1 MPART
6 HVASFWRLLP
16 ELAERDGHA
25 ARHEEAVQMRIGLI
39 APPWVPVPPPAYGGT
54 EVVIDNL
61 ARGLQELGH
70 EVRLFTVGESEC
82 PVPTDFLYPKAIEPI
97 GVTVPETAHVLAAY
111 ESLGDMDIIH
121 DHTFL
126 GPLLSG
132 LRGLRRPPVVHTN
145 HGPFT
150 GETQPILGE
159 IAKHASIVAISQSQA
174 DQADMYGGANIAG
187 VIHHGIDLDL
197 YKAGPGGGGY
207 LIFIGR
213 MSPDKGVHHAIRVA
227 KKAGKK
233 LILSTKMREEN
244 EIAYFEA
251 EIKPLL
257 DPGDEMSSESPQAR
271 RIELLRHADAMLNPI
286 TWREPF
292 GLVMAEALACATPVL
307 AFPNGAAAEII
318 DSGRTGYL
326 CRDEEE
332 MISAVHRVADID
344 RDRCRAAAES
354 RFSLQR
360 MARDHERFYRRLL
373 ERESRLV
380 RRIPAAGRRLIS
392 A

>member
-1 MPART
+1 
-6 HVASFWRLLP
+6 
-16 ELAERDGHA
+16 
-25 ARHEEAVQMRIGLI
+25 MRIGLI

-61 ARGLQELGH
+61 ARGLQRLGH

-82 PVPTDFLYPKAIEPI
+82 PVPTDFLYPKAIAPI

-111 ESLGDMDIIH
+111 ESLADMDIIH

-126 GPLLSG
+126 GPLISG
-132 LRGLRRPPVVHTN
+132 LRGMRRPPVVATN
-145 HGPFT
+145 HGPFN
-150 GETQPILGE
+150 GETQPVLGE
-159 IAKHASIVAISQSQA
+159 ISKHASIVAISHSQA
-174 DQADMYGGANIAG
+174 RQAQAFGGVAIGA
-187 VIHHGIDLDL
+187 VIHHGIDLEL
-197 YKAGPGGGGY
+197 YQAGPGGGGY
-207 LIFIGR
+207 VMFVGR
-213 MSPDKGVHHAIRVA
+213 MSPDKGVHHAVRVA
-227 KKAGKK
+227 KKAGKR
-233 LILSTKMREEN
+233 LILSTKMREDN
-244 EIAYFEA
+244 EIAYFTSEVKPLMDAGDDMPA
-251 EIKPLL
+251 EIPL
-257 DPGDEMSSESPQAR
+257 DQR
-271 RIELLRHADAMLNPI
+271 VELLRGADAMLNPI

-307 AFPNGAAAEII
+307 AFPNGAAPELI

-326 CRDEEE
+326 CRDEKE
-332 MISAVHRVADID
+332 MITAVDRVADID

-360 MARDHERFYRRLL
+360 MARDHERFYRRIL